1 MPTKLVKNN
10 ETHNYSPFFC
20 IKNAEEHLFL
30 VFLGKKMCFFL
41 SILLHH
47 SLLMKRRLIT
57 QMSFHHTHTRRYW

>member
-30 VFLGKKMCFFL
+30 VFLGKKMHIFQLFYFTMAC
-41 SILLHH
+41 
-47 SLLMKRRLIT
+47 
-57 QMSFHHTHTRRYW
+57 W